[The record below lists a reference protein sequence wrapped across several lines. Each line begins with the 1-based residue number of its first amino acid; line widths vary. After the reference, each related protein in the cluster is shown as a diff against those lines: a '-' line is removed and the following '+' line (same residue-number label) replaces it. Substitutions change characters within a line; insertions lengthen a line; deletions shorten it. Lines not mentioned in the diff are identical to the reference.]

1 MSAKSGREFW
11 VDFFKRYERCSVSL
25 ADFCESEG
33 VSYKTAR
40 NWSSK
45 LNGDTRDKKQGQ
57 GQKQGRKGQGQGQEA
72 GQAKGK
78 SKPEPAKDG
87 DWIEKESPPAPG
99 KPASPEG
106 GGEQGKKQW
115 NEGWANL
122 IPAEKGNQR
131 ALKHG
136 AYAGALPPDIEQ
148 ELNTYGRDDIRSLEG
163 EIRLTKGRLMM
174 VTRKRAEWDARED
187 YSEISSD
194 DYDLTEVTS
203 KTSPMGRETT
213 EKRVKPDFEAQEDRL
228 TRRLAWLQ
236 QVHDQ
241 LSRRIGLTADEA
253 VALRGQILQKSE
265 DEGWSAID
273 TGWEI
278 EKHGLEL
285 PFTLQQKIR
294 AELALIEPPEPE
306 GGMTDEELD
315 ALSVEY
321 EQDVANEDDWLAQRH
336 EEVEDI
342 HAAKEAEKK
351 GA

>member
-1 MSAKSGREFW
+1 MAAKRGREFW
-11 VDFFKRYERCSVSL
+11 VDFFKRFERSSISL
-25 ADFCESEG
+25 ADFAESEG
-33 VSYKTAR
+33 VAYKTAR

-45 LNGDTRDKKQGQ
+45 LNKDKDQGQGHEKQGQ
-57 GQKQGRKGQGQGQEA
+57 GHKA

-78 SKPEPAKDG
+78 SKAKPAKDG
-87 DWIEKESPPAPG
+87 DWIEKESPPPPG
-99 KPASPEG
+99 KPASPA
-106 GGEQGKKQW
+106 GGEENGGDEKTERPY
-115 NEGWANL
+115 NRGWANI
-122 IPAEKGNQR
+122 IPIKKGEQR

-148 ELNTYGRDDIRSLEG
+148 ELNTYGREDIRSLED

-187 YSEISSD
+187 YNEISSD
-194 DYDLTEVTS
+194 DYDLTEVTE
-203 KTSPMGRETT
+203 KTGPMGRETS

-253 VALRGQILQKSE
+253 VELRGRILQQSE
-265 DEGWSAID
+265 EEGWSSID

-315 ALSVEY
+315 ALSAEY
-321 EQDVANEDDWLAQRH
+321 EQEVQDEDAWLAQRH

>member
-1 MSAKSGREFW
+1 MSAKRGREFW
-11 VDFFKRYERCSVSL
+11 VDFFKRFERSSISL
-25 ADFCESEG
+25 ADFAESEG
-33 VSYKTAR
+33 VAYKTAR

-45 LNGDTRDKKQGQ
+45 LNKDKDQGQGHKKQGQ
-57 GQKQGRKGQGQGQEA
+57 GQGA
-72 GQAKGK
+72 GQAKGE
-78 SKPEPAKDG
+78 SKAKPAKDG

-99 KPASPEG
+99 KPASPA
-106 GGEQGKKQW
+106 GGEEQGEKQW
-115 NEGWANL
+115 NKGWANL

-148 ELNTYGRDDIRSLEG
+148 ELNTYGREDIRSLED

-174 VTRKRAEWDARED
+174 VTRKSAEWDARNE
-187 YSEISSD
+187 YNEITSD
-194 DYDLTEVTS
+194 DYDLTEVTE
-203 KTSPMGRETT
+203 KTSPMGRETS

-253 VALRGQILQKSE
+253 VKLRGRILQQSE
-265 DEGWSAID
+265 DEGWSSID

-315 ALSVEY
+315 ALSEEY
-321 EQDVANEDDWLAQRH
+321 EKEVAGEDAWLEERH
-336 EEVEDI
+336 SEVADI

-351 GA
+351 GV